1 MEIKPLKGRIIV
13 SVNPNQKATSEHFL
27 LAKEYNGNYRDRSPV
42 VAEVIVGNKNAKR
55 GTLLLC
61 HHNLFYSATSPYR
74 IEGDLYSIPF
84 NENIYAWLDEDG
96 VPHPLNGNII
106 AERVKIEKAFEMTPE
121 YQKNYINRVTV
132 LSDGLGFKAGQQVFT
147 WPYSDHEIIYM
158 WKGHEKR
165 VIKINIEDIVAY
177 ID

>member
-1 MEIKPLKGRIIV
+1 MIVKPLKGKVVVRV
-13 SVNPNQKATSEHFL
+13 DPLQKATSEHFL
-27 LAKEYNGNYRDRSPV
+27 LAKEYNNNYRDRSPV
-42 VAEVIVGNKNAKR
+42 VAEVVEGNKKVKK
-55 GTLLLC
+55 GQFLLC

-74 IEGDLYSIPF
+74 IQGDLYSIPF

-96 VPHPLNGNII
+96 LPHPLNGNIL
-106 AERVKIEKAFEMTPE
+106 AERVKIETAFELTPE
-121 YQKNYINRVTV
+121 FTKNYINRVTI
-132 LSDGLGFKAGQQVFT
+132 LSDGLGFKSGQQVFT

-158 WKGHEKR
+158 WKGKEKR